1 MALFEFSFS
10 HYLLFPFTAPFI
22 NVVQELILKETHI
35 NGHILLKS
43 ALFFLGEMLSIFIE
57 IVAQFCQRRK
67 RFHSLKAVVL
77 DNELI
82 IKTYNDEMDEQLK
95 EKQKNLMP
103 LMIISCLFDWL
114 IQILMSFFLFN
125 KFVYLMIQLEC
136 KAIPLFVIAFMNKY
150 MFRVNFEKH
159 HKISMIIIFLGTITV
174 FIFHLII
181 QIKNTNFFNTAI
193 ITLLFLIVKIITGVK
208 VLLDTY
214 ILQAKYV
221 SPFKLLF
228 YQGLFG
234 FILSIVF
241 ISFINNIKCYDIEGF
256 NFCTDEGYIDNFQMF
271 WNKISNIRIALYI
284 IPYCVMVLFFFN
296 VFRKQTK
303 YYLTAF
309 HRVLSCIST
318 AILNWVLFLIQ
329 KEKTFEASTIVEMI
343 GFLVILFGELVYA
356 EVIICK
362 FMGLDEDTRKEILK
376 RGEEERTKT
385 MLIIKNSLFKCID
398 VE

>member
-1 MALFEFSFS
+1 MAIFEFSFS
-10 HYLLFPFTAPFI
+10 KYLLFPFTAPFI
-22 NVVQELILKETHI
+22 NVVQELIFNAEIK
-35 NGHILLKS
+35 GHIFLRS

-57 IVAQFCQRRK
+57 IFAQFYQRRK

-95 EKQKNLMP
+95 EKQKNLKAF
-103 LMIISCLFDWL
+103 IIFSCLLDFL
-114 IQILMSFFLFN
+114 IQILMSFFLSHEYI
-125 KFVYLMIQLEC
+125 YLKIQLEC
-136 KAIPLFVIAFMNKY
+136 KAIPLFVIAFINKY

-159 HKISMIIIFLGTITV
+159 HKISMVIIFLGTITV
-174 FIFHLII
+174 FIFHFIF
-181 QIKNTNFFNTAI
+181 QVKETNLFNTAI

-214 ILQAKYV
+214 ILQAKYA

-234 FILSIVF
+234 FTVSIFCALLVNNRKCF
-241 ISFINNIKCYDIEGF
+241 KINGF
-256 NFCTDEGYIDNFQMF
+256 YYCTNEGYIDNFQIF
-271 WNKISNIRIALYI
+271 FDKFKNTRILLTI
-284 IPYCVMVLFFFN
+284 IAYCFMVLLLN
-296 VFRKQTK
+296 VLRKQTK

-318 AILNWVLFLIQ
+318 AILNWVIFLIGKQ
-329 KEKTFEASTIVEMI
+329 KTFETVVIIEMI
-343 GFLVILFGELVYA
+343 GFIVILFGELVYA

-362 FMGLDEDTRKEILK
+362 FMGLDEDTKKEILK
-376 RGEEERTKT
+376 RGEVERTNT
-385 MLIIKNSLFKCID
+385 MLIIKTFKSSLFK
-398 VE
+398 